1 MLKDVLKALILFALV
16 FGLAV
21 NSMAEPPDDF
31 DRPPSKEQMEKIR
44 ERIETLRMWRLTEA
58 LNLDEKSSAKLFP
71 LLKKFDKKKAEVENA
86 QREGMREL
94 RQLLKEKRET
104 QLKGLLE
111 RLEKNHKDLQKLK
124 EEEWVELKNILTI
137 EQQAKFIIF
146 LQEFNKEVRR
156 LVAEAREKRHEKFG
170 KDRPEQPMPPERP

>member
-1 MLKDVLKALILFALV
+1 MKREVFKILLSIILLL
-16 FGLAV
+16 GLAA
-21 NSMAEPPDDF
+21 NSMAEPPEDF

-58 LNLDEKSSAKLFP
+58 INLDEKSSAKLFP
-71 LLKKFDKKKAEVENA
+71 LLKKFDKKRAEVENA

-111 RLEKNHKDLQKLK
+111 RLEKSHKELQKLK

-146 LQEFNKEVRR
+146 QQEFDRDIRKII
-156 LVAEAREKRHEKFG
+156 AEARERK
-170 KDRPEQPMPPERP
+170 M